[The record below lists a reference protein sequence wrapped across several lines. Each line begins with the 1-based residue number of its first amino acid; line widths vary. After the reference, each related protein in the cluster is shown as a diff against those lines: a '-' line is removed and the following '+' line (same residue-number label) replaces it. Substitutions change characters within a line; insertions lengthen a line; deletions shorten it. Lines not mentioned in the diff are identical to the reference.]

1 MDIKVGDIVEYNG
14 KQQRVM
20 GLTRDNKVR
29 LSDEGQFRFIDTG
42 LITLI
47 QSFVIPDI
55 KVGDWVIIQKIPPN
69 EQGFYNNAND
79 PIDDNIYKVVE
90 TWGDKLTGFVVS
102 IDIDGLVKHYMTH
115 YVEKIDD
122 YDIL

>member
-1 MDIKVGDIVEYNG
+1 MDIKVGDIVKYND

-29 LSDEGQFRFIDTG
+29 LSDEGRFRFIDAG
-42 LITLI
+42 LVTLI
-47 QSFVIPDI
+47 QSFTIPDI
-55 KVGDWVIIQKIPPN
+55 KIGDCVSIQKIPPN
-69 EQGFYNNAND
+69 EQEFYGNAND
-79 PIDDNIYKVVE
+79 PIDDNVYEIVE
-90 TWGDKLTGFVVS
+90 TWGDKLTGLVVS
-102 IDIDGLVKHYMTH
+102 IDIDGLVKHYMAQ